1 MLAQNVEKSMAT
13 TTPKAFLIDLDGTLY
28 FKNEPY
34 PKAVQ
39 TVRYLR
45 QEGYQ
50 IRFLTNITAKT
61 PKMLHGQ
68 MCAMG
73 FDVDEREIFNAS
85 YACLL
90 YLRSQPRARC
100 YFMVDD
106 AVKAYF
112 KEIPTHNDSPDFV
125 VVGDYGHRFDFNSLN
140 RAFRLLM
147 GGAELIALQKSP
159 YWISPEGMFLDCG
172 AFAALLEYASN
183 KTAALMGKPSE
194 LFFKIALD
202 DLQLSPSEVVVVGD
216 DIATDILG
224 AERMGLRSVLVRTGK
239 FQPNQVENPTAK
251 PTWEVDSISS
261 LLQMF

>member
-1 MLAQNVEKSMAT
+1 MAT
-13 TTPKAFLIDLDGTLY
+13 TSPKAFLIDLDGTLY
-28 FKNEPY
+28 FKNQPY

-39 TVRYLR
+39 TVKYLR
-45 QEGYQ
+45 QEEYQ
-50 IRFLTNITAKT
+50 VRFLTNITAKT
-61 PKMLHGQ
+61 PKMLHEQ

-73 FDVDEREIFNAS
+73 FEVYESEIFNAS

-112 KEIPTHNDSPDFV
+112 KGIPTDSDSPDFV
-125 VVGDYGHRFDFNSLN
+125 VVGDYGHRFNFSSLN
-140 RAFRLLM
+140 HAFRLLM
-147 GGAELIALQKSP
+147 GGAELIVLQKSP
-159 YWISPEGMFLDCG
+159 YWISSEGMYLDCG
-172 AFAALLEYASN
+172 AFAALLEYASD
-183 KTAALMGKPSE
+183 KTAKLMGKPSE

-202 DLQLSPSEVVVVGD
+202 DLQLPTSEVIVVGD
-216 DIATDILG
+216 DITTDILG

-239 FQPNQVENPTAK
+239 FQPNQLENPIVK
-251 PTWEVDSISS
+251 PTWVVDSISS